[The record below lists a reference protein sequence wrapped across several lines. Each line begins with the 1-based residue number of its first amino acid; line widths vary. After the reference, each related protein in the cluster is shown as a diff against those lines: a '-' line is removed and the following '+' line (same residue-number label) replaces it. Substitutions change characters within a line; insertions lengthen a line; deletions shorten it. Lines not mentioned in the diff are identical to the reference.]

1 MSEIA
6 VKRVY
11 DPPEVGDGK
20 RILVDRLWPRGVAKE
35 TAPWDL
41 WLKEVAPSPDLRKW
55 FSHDP
60 ARWEE
65 VQVRYRAELEAAKGD
80 AKAALALLR
89 AEAARGKI
97 TLLSAARSR
106 EQNSAVLLRSFLL
119 GQER

>member
-55 FSHDP
+55 LSHDP

-65 VQVRYRAELEAAKGD
+65 FQVRYRAELEAAKGD